1 MDTFNLKVTAENIN
15 GIEPLGDKS
24 MYVDIDVKKFD
35 TDIVLDALLTVMDKQ
50 DIIDYVEST
59 K

>member
-1 MDTFNLKVTAENIN
+1 MDTFNLRITAENIN
-15 GIEPLGDKS
+15 SIEPLGNKT
-24 MYVDIDVKKFD
+24 MYVDIDVAKFD
-35 TDIVLDALLTVMDKQ
+35 TDIILDALLTVMDKQ